1 MKQKQ
6 KQTETRTAYAAHRF
20 GLFGSPVIALLVAL
34 LTGLPGLSVG
44 ADSAG
49 ALQLAR
55 AGDPAFEEQRPRHPR
70 AAPTQER
77 ATGSWSLTLDNDLLV
92 PGSRD
97 QDYTYGIS
105 VAATGTRARDFA
117 LSLNT
122 PLTWIGRLTGVKA
135 ITGSNIRGHSFE
147 AGIFGFTPEDKEA
160 ETPLY
165 DDRPYASLLYLSSSR
180 VQVNP
185 ARQVAWHSSLMVGA
199 MGLDL
204 AGDIQNGVHKMI
216 GSDRAEGWEHQI
228 SDGGEPTFR
237 YAVARQKILPI
248 SSDRLE
254 VKSTVEGSVGYLT
267 EARWSLSFR
276 TGRLHT
282 PWWQTSPELAHY
294 GERNNTTTM
303 SQDNEHYLWGGVA
316 LVGRAYN
323 AFLQGQFRDSEV
335 SYGSDQV
342 KHGVAEA
349 WLGYTWAFSDG
360 YRLSYVLRGHSS
372 ELKKGVGDRNVLWG
386 GLVFA
391 KTFD

>member
-1 MKQKQ
+1 MNDAERLTGFAKPRLRQRGKSAI
-6 KQTETRTAYAAHRF
+6 T
-20 GLFGSPVIALLVAL
+20 ALLVAL
-34 LTGLPGLSVG
+34 LGGVATPGSGMAASTDSV
-44 ADSAG
+44 
-49 ALQLAR
+49 QLVR
-55 AGDPAFEEQRPRHPR
+55 AGDPAFEEQRPRRPR
-70 AAPTQER
+70 PDPQQER
-77 ATGSWSLTLDNDLLV
+77 TIGSWSLTLDNDLLV

-105 VAATGTRARDFA
+105 VAATGRQARDFA

-122 PLTWIGRLTGVKA
+122 PLTWIDRLTGVDGIA
-135 ITGSNIRGHSFE
+135 GGQIRGHSFE

-160 ETPLY
+160 KRPLY
-165 DDRPYASLLYLSSSR
+165 DDRPYASLMYLSSSR

-185 ARQVAWHSSLMVGA
+185 ARQVAWHSTLTVGA

-204 AGDIQNGVHKMI
+204 AGDIQNGVHKVI
-216 GSDRAEGWEHQI
+216 GSDRAEGWEHQV

-237 YAVARQKILPI
+237 YAVARQKILPV

-276 TGRLHT
+276 AGRLHS

-294 GERNNTTTM
+294 GERNNATAM
-303 SQDNEHYLWGGVA
+303 SQNHEHYLWGGIA

-335 SYGSDQV
+335 SYDSDEV
-342 KHGVAEA
+342 NHGVAEA
-349 WLGYTWAFSDG
+349 WLGYTWAFNDG
-360 YRLSYVLRGHSS
+360 YRLSYVLRGHTS
-372 ELKKGVGDRNVLWG
+372 ELKEGVGDRNVLWG

-391 KTFD
+391 KTF